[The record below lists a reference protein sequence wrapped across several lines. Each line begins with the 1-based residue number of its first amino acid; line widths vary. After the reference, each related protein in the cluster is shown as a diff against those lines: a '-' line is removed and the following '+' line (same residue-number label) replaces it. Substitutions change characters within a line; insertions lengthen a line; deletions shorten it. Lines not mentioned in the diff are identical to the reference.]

1 MFLTTYGTAQD
12 YPNYINNTDWVD
24 EVTQFGVT
32 HDHTLAISGGG
43 DKAKFRV
50 SLGYY
55 NQTGTVIG
63 QELTRFSNRMNLDY
77 SVSSRL
83 KFYAEFAMTYTDN
96 DKNYTDDDY
105 GQDNFLNIARKRM
118 PNMSVYR
125 KTASGED
132 TDVFFNMAQNSLLL
146 TTFGGDLPDG
156 GTYAMNRNPVG
167 LQNWR
172 RTSRK
177 ICVSCLLYVC
187 NMICLTLREMPSYVT
202 QVM

>member
-1 MFLTTYGTAQD
+1 
-12 YPNYINNTDWVD
+12 
-24 EVTQFGVT
+24 
-32 HDHTLAISGGG
+32 
-43 DKAKFRV
+43 
-50 SLGYY
+50 
-55 NQTGTVIG
+55 
-63 QELTRFSNRMNLDY
+63 MNLDY

-146 TTFGGDLPDG
+146 TTSE
-156 GTYAMNRNPVG
+156 V
-167 LQNWR
+167 
-172 RTSRK
+172 
-177 ICVSCLLYVC
+177 ICP
-187 NMICLTLREMPSYVT
+187 MGERMR
-202 QVM
+202 